1 MERKCDG
8 ERERERCNLRGPW
21 RVSQTAINYVCAEAP
36 GIRVAGL
43 LKLKGT
49 FVSLIVAESSYLA
62 SFAGQA
68 LRY

>member
-1 MERKCDG
+1 MERKRG
-8 ERERERCNLRGPW
+8 GGNERERCNLRGLW
-21 RVSQTAINYVCAEAP
+21 WVSETAINYVCAEAP

-49 FVSLIVAESSYLA
+49 FVSPIVELRARAWPLLPV
-62 SFAGQA
+62 